1 MLVTKLLLWGI
12 QRFYILVVY
21 KQNFLTRIVD
31 RPILKTILN
40 QLLCTPIY
48 FDIFQ
53 KKAKI
58 HDPKAS
64 LQASL
69 IFRLWM

>member
-53 KKAKI
+53 KKLKFMT
-58 HDPKAS
+58 PRLLCK
-64 LQASL
+64 QA
-69 IFRLWM
+69 